1 MQILLNDQL
10 TAIEKLRQF
19 KVGAL
24 FMEPGTGKT
33 RAAYELVRS
42 VHECDYILWL
52 TPFQTKVNLL
62 TELRQCDSGINF
74 LWQKLE
80 IIGIETISSSD
91 RTYLRLMDS
100 LSKASCP
107 FIIVDE
113 SLKIKNWDAIRTKR
127 IIELGKIAQ
136 YKLVLN
142 GTPISRNL
150 LDIWAQM
157 EFLSPKILGMCLAE
171 FENTFCEYIKVT
183 KRIGYRSWIRK
194 FIKKYHNVDY
204 LYSLIG
210 HYVYECDLQLEIGKQ
225 YLDLDYRIDGE
236 TLEQYQYLKEHYLDN
251 EKLMAM
257 NNNIFLE
264 LTQKMQHLY
273 CTVDDKFTQVSQIIR
288 DVAKEKVLIYCKF
301 IASRQECEKRFPGVR
316 IMSYGMHSFG
326 LNLQDY
332 NMIIF
337 FDKTFDYAQRL
348 QAERRIFRTGQK
360 ETCYYYDL
368 TGDVGLEKL
377 INDNIS
383 KKTDLLDYFKRV
395 GIKVMEEL

>member
-1 MQILLNDQL
+1 MQLLVQQS
-10 TAIEKLRQF
+10 TAIDKLRHY

-33 RAAYELVRS
+33 RAALELVKS
-42 VHECDYILWL
+42 VPQCDYYLWL
-52 TPFQTKVNLL
+52 TPFQTKANLKA
-62 TELRQCDSGINF
+62 ELDRWGSSETHIA
-74 LWQKLE
+74 
-80 IIGIETISSSD
+80 GIESLSNSD
-91 RTYLRLMDS
+91 RLYLELMTKLNS
-100 LSKASCP
+100 ARSP
-107 FIIVDE
+107 FIVVDE
-113 SLKIKNWDAIRTKR
+113 SLKIKNWDAKRTQR
-127 IIELGKIAQ
+127 IIELGKLAE

-142 GTPISRNL
+142 GTPLSRNL

-171 FENTFCEYIKVT
+171 FKDTFCEYIKVT
-183 KRIGYRSWIRK
+183 KRLGNREWTRE

-225 YLDLDYRIDGE
+225 YHDIDYRIDEE
-236 TLEQYQYLKEHYLDN
+236 TKKEYQFLKENYLDN
-251 EKLMAM
+251 EKLQML

-273 CTVDDKFTQVSQIIR
+273 CCTYDKFDKVDKIIAG
-288 DVAKEKVLIYCKF
+288 VPKEKVLIYCKY
-301 IASRQECEKRFPGVR
+301 IISRQECEKKYPGLRV
-316 IMSYGMHSFG
+316 MSYSMHSFG

-332 NMIIF
+332 NVIIF

-360 ETCYYYDL
+360 DTCYYYDL

-377 INDNIS
+377 INDNIN
-383 KKTDLLDYFKRV
+383 KKTDLLDYFKRI
-395 GIKVMEEL
+395 GIKAMEAL

>member
-1 MQILLNDQL
+1 MQLLVQQS
-10 TAIEKLRQF
+10 TAIDKLRHY

-33 RAAYELVRS
+33 RAALELVKS
-42 VHECDYILWL
+42 VPQCDYYLWL
-52 TPFQTKVNLL
+52 TPFQTKANLKA
-62 TELRQCDSGINF
+62 ELDRWGSSETHIA
-74 LWQKLE
+74 
-80 IIGIETISSSD
+80 GIESLSNSD
-91 RTYLRLMDS
+91 RLYLELMTKLNS
-100 LSKASCP
+100 ARSP
-107 FIIVDE
+107 FIVVDE
-113 SLKIKNWDAIRTKR
+113 SLKIKNWDAKRTQR
-127 IIELGKIAQ
+127 IIELGKLAE

-142 GTPISRNL
+142 GTPLSRNL

-171 FENTFCEYIKVT
+171 FKDTFCEYIKVT
-183 KRIGYRSWIRK
+183 KRLGNREWTRE

-225 YLDLDYRIDGE
+225 YHDIDYRIDEE
-236 TLEQYQYLKEHYLDN
+236 TKKEYQFLKENYLDN
-251 EKLMAM
+251 EKLQML
-257 NNNIFLE
+257 NNNIFLK

-273 CTVDDKFTQVSQIIR
+273 CCTYDKFDKVDKIIAG
-288 DVAKEKVLIYCKF
+288 VPKEKVLIYCKY
-301 IASRQECEKRFPGVR
+301 IISRQECEKKYPGLRV
-316 IMSYGMHSFG
+316 MSYSMHSFG

-332 NMIIF
+332 NVIIF

-360 ETCYYYDL
+360 DTCYYYDL

-377 INDNIS
+377 INDNIN
-383 KKTDLLDYFKRV
+383 KKTDLLDYFKRI
-395 GIKVMEEL
+395 GIKAMEAL

>member
-1 MQILLNDQL
+1 MQALLDNQL
-10 TAIEKLRQF
+10 TAIEKLQQY

-33 RAAYELVRS
+33 RAAYELIRS

-52 TPFQTKVNLL
+52 TPFQTKGNLF
-62 TELRQCDSGINF
+62 TELKHCDEETNF
-74 LWQKLE
+74 FLDKCE
-80 IIGIETISSSD
+80 IVGIETLSLSD
-91 RTYLRLMDS
+91 STYLKLTDS

-107 FIIVDE
+107 FIVVDE

-127 IIELGKIAQ
+127 IIELGKLAQ

-150 LDIWAQM
+150 LDVWAQM
-157 EFLSPKILGMCLAE
+157 EFLSSKILGMCLAE
-171 FENTFCEYIKVT
+171 FKNTFCEYIKVT
-183 KRIGYRSWIRK
+183 KRIGHRQWTRE

-225 YLDLDYRIDGE
+225 YLDLEYHIDE
-236 TLEQYQYLKEHYLDN
+236 DTKKEYYFIKEKYLDN

-273 CTVDDKFTQVSQIIR
+273 CCTEDKFTQVNQIIR
-288 DVAKEKVLIYCKF
+288 DIPKEKCLIYCKY
-301 IASRQECEKRFPGVR
+301 IVSRQECEKRFTGVR

-332 NMIIF
+332 NVIIF

-360 ETCYYYDL
+360 DTCYYYDL
-368 TGDVGLEKL
+368 TGDVDWKVLL
-377 INDNIS
+377 IRIL
-383 KKTDLLDYFKRV
+383 KKKQTYLITLR
-395 GIKVMEEL
+395 G